1 MPRRSTADLGFF
13 DRRDKGISH
22 RPRRGPIKA
31 CSVVFGLAGP
41 VAMLVAGTRR
51 PRMTQS
57 TPLLADATRDLARFA
72 AGLRFEDIPRAVLD
86 HAKLCVLDGL
96 GVALFGAGLPWTGHV
111 RDLAIAEG
119 ATPVASFWGTRHR
132 GSVAQAALVNGTAGH
147 AFEMDDIHK
156 ESIVHPNSL
165 ACPVAFA
172 FAEAAGGMSGRDVLT
187 AIVAGYEVGT
197 RVGNAAT
204 MALFL
209 RGFHPQGTSGAF
221 VAAATAGRILG
232 LPADQMQHALG
243 IAGSMGAGLMA
254 AQEGA
259 MVKRLHAGRAA
270 EAGVR
275 AALLAQ
281 RGFTGILDVLEAG
294 YGGFLSSFS
303 GRPNPERLTAGLGS
317 VWETADVGFKLYP
330 SVTSIHTAL
339 DALDT
344 VMAEHG
350 LVAAD
355 IERVAVGCS
364 HMTFVH
370 TAWPYKPAGVTAAQ
384 MNLFYGLAMIAL
396 HRDASVLQYDGRR
409 LADPQAL
416 AFMKRITAF
425 EDDELEAMGPA
436 FRHGC
441 RLALR
446 TTDGRAF
453 RHERLARR
461 GSPEDAVGAVEIVRK
476 FAANVAGILSQDEAA
491 GLQADVMRMDAL
503 DDTQGLI
510 SRLACADRVMR
521 PG

>member
-1 MPRRSTADLGFF
+1 
-13 DRRDKGISH
+13 
-22 RPRRGPIKA
+22 
-31 CSVVFGLAGP
+31 
-41 VAMLVAGTRR
+41 
-51 PRMTQS
+51 MTQ
-57 TPLLADATRDLARFA
+57 TAPLLANATRDLAEFA
-72 AGLRFEDIPRAVLD
+72 ARLEFEDIPAAVVD

-96 GVALFGAGLPWTGHV
+96 GVALFGAALPWTGHV
-111 RDLAIAEG
+111 RALVVAEG
-119 ATPVASFWGTRHR
+119 ANPVASFWGTGQR
-132 GSVAQAALVNGTAGH
+132 GSVSQAALVNGTAGH

-165 ACPVAFA
+165 ACPVALG

-232 LPADQMQHALG
+232 LAAEPMQHALG

-270 EAGVR
+270 ESGVR

-294 YGGFLSSFS
+294 YGGFLSAFS
-303 GRPNPERLTAGLGS
+303 GNPNAARLTAGLGS

-344 VMAEHG
+344 VMSEHG
-350 LVAAD
+350 LQADD
-355 IERVAVGCS
+355 IERISVGCS

-384 MNLFYGLAMIAL
+384 MNLFYGLAVIAL
-396 HRDASVLQYDGRR
+396 YRDASVQQYGEDR
-409 LADPQAL
+409 LADPAVL
-416 AFMKRITAF
+416 GFIKRISAF
-425 EDDELEAMGPA
+425 EDPGLEAMGAA
-436 FRHGC
+436 FRHAA
-441 RLALR
+441 RLEV
-446 TTDGRAF
+446 TTRDGRTF

-461 GSPEDAVGAVEIVRK
+461 GSPEDAVGEAEILRK
-476 FAANVAGILSQDEAA
+476 FDANVCGILSVEAA
-491 GLQADVMRMDAL
+491 NRLREMVMRLDRLDNTNEVTAL
-503 DDTQGLI
+503 
-510 SRLACADRVMR
+510 LATSTGPRS
-521 PG
+521 

>member
-1 MPRRSTADLGFF
+1 MTETA
-13 DRRDKGISH
+13 
-22 RPRRGPIKA
+22 
-31 CSVVFGLAGP
+31 
-41 VAMLVAGTRR
+41 
-51 PRMTQS
+51 
-57 TPLLADATRDLARFA
+57 PLLANATRDLASFA
-72 AGLRFEDIPRAVLD
+72 AGLRLEDIPAPVVE
-86 HAKLCVLDGL
+86 HAKLCILDGL

-111 RDLAIAEG
+111 REVARAEG
-119 ATPVASFWGTRHR
+119 TTPAASFWGTPYR

-172 FAEAAGGMSGRDVLT
+172 FAEAAGGMTGRDVLT

-209 RGFHPQGTSGAF
+209 RGFHPQGTSGVF

-232 LPADQMQHALG
+232 LSAEQMQHALG

-270 EAGVR
+270 QSGVQ

-303 GRPNPERLTAGLGS
+303 GRPDASRLTAGLGS
-317 VWETADVGFKLYP
+317 VWETAEVGFKLFP

-344 VMAEHG
+344 VMTEQNLRAE
-350 LVAAD
+350 D
-355 IERVAVGCS
+355 IERIRVGCS

-384 MNLFYGLAMIAL
+384 MNLFYGLAVIAL
-396 HRDASVLQYDGRR
+396 HRDASVRQYGEER
-409 LADPQAL
+409 LADPAIL
-416 AFMKRITAF
+416 AFIQRISAF
-425 EDDELEAMGPA
+425 EDEGPNAMGAA
-436 FRHGC
+436 FRHAA
-441 RLALR
+441 RLEL
-446 TTDGRAF
+446 TTRDGRTF
-453 RHERLARR
+453 HHERLARR
-461 GSPEDAVGAVEIVRK
+461 GSPEDAVGQADIVRK
-476 FAANVAGILSQDEAA
+476 FDDNVRAVLSAEDAALLRE
-491 GLQADVMRMDAL
+491 
-503 DDTQGLI
+503 
-510 SRLACADRVMR
+510 RVMR
-521 PG
+521 LDVLGDTAGVTALLPGRVQA

>member
-1 MPRRSTADLGFF
+1 
-13 DRRDKGISH
+13 
-22 RPRRGPIKA
+22 
-31 CSVVFGLAGP
+31 
-41 VAMLVAGTRR
+41 
-51 PRMTQS
+51 MTQAA
-57 TPLLADATRDLARFA
+57 PLLANATRDLARFA
-72 AGLRFEDIPRAVLD
+72 AGLRFADIPAPVVD
-86 HAKLCVLDGL
+86 HTKLCILDGL
-96 GVALFGAGLPWTGHV
+96 GVALFGAGLPWTEHV
-111 RDLAIAEG
+111 REVARAEG
-119 ATPVASFWGTRHR
+119 ATPVASFWGTPYR

-172 FAEAAGGMSGRDVLT
+172 FADAAGGMRGRDVLT

-197 RVGNAAT
+197 RVGSAAT

-232 LPADQMQHALG
+232 LSAEQMQHALG

-270 EAGVR
+270 QAGVQ

-303 GRPNPERLTAGLGS
+303 GRPDPGRLTAGLGT
-317 VWETADVGFKLYP
+317 VWETTEVGFKLYP

-339 DALDT
+339 DALDF
-344 VMAEHG
+344 VMTEHD
-350 LVAAD
+350 LHAD
-355 IERVAVGCS
+355 DVEHISVGCS

-384 MNLFYGLAMIAL
+384 MNLFYGLAVIAL
-396 HRDASVLQYDGRR
+396 HRDASVRQYDQSR
-409 LADPQAL
+409 LADPAILSFIQ
-416 AFMKRITAF
+416 RVSAF
-425 EDDELEAMGPA
+425 EDKDLEAMGAP
-436 FRHGC
+436 FRHAA
-441 RLALR
+441 RLELKTR
-446 TTDGRAF
+446 DGRTF

-461 GSPEDAVGAVEIVRK
+461 GSPEDAVGQAEIVRK
-476 FAANVAGILSQDEAA
+476 FNDNVRAVLSPDSAAHLRES
-491 GLQADVMRMDAL
+491 VMRL
-503 DDTQGLI
+503 DTLEDTTVL
-510 SRLACADRVMR
+510 SNRLN
-521 PG
+521 PGTDLNS